1 MIMKDNNENKRA
13 EGANP
18 KLIVAVQMLS
28 IGIIL
33 LILGLVT
40 FSLSSVAKMEPFI
53 RLTFIISMG
62 AIIVVGLAFGVGGG
76 ILYRRA
82 RKS

>member
-1 MIMKDNNENKRA
+1 MSQDNEAKPK
-13 EGANP
+13 GANP

-33 LILGLVT
+33 LVLGLVT
-40 FSLSSVAKMEPFI
+40 FILSPLAKMDPFI
-53 RLTFIISMG
+53 RLTFLISM
-62 AIIVVGLAFGVGGG
+62 ASIIAVGLAFGVGGG

-82 RKS
+82 KKT

>member
-1 MIMKDNNENKRA
+1 MNQMDKEKAR
-13 EGANP
+13 GADP

-33 LILGLVT
+33 LVLGLVT
-40 FSLSSVAKMEPFI
+40 FILSSVAKMEPFI
-53 RLTFIISMG
+53 RLTFLISMG
-62 AIIVVGLAFGVGGG
+62 GIIAVGLAFGISGG

-82 RKS
+82 KKT

>member
-1 MIMKDNNENKRA
+1 MSQDDKQRA
-13 EGANP
+13 GGADP

-33 LILGLVT
+33 FVLGLVT
-40 FSLSSVAKMEPFI
+40 FILSSVAEMEPFI
-53 RLTFIISMG
+53 RLTFLISMG
-62 AIIVVGLAFGVGGG
+62 GIIAVGLAFGISGG

-82 RKS
+82 KKT

>member
-1 MIMKDNNENKRA
+1 MMEENK
-13 EGANP
+13 GANP

-33 LILGLVT
+33 LILGFVVLVV
-40 FSLSSVAKMEPFI
+40 SDIGAMERVI

-62 AIIVVGLAFGVGGG
+62 SIIFVGLCFAVGG
-76 ILYRRA
+76 ILRYLRVKRA
-82 RKS
+82 